1 MPKALSPVLDH
12 SSIQEAVDFYRSQN
26 KKIVFTNGCFDL
38 LHIGHVKYLQEARNL
53 GDILIVGVNT
63 DASVRKLKGPHRP
76 IQNEQDR
83 AEILSALKSVSHT
96 ILFSEDTPYNLIAK
110 IKPDVLVKGGDWPV
124 SEIVG
129 SDLVLSYKGHVQSL
143 KFIEGRSTT
152 AIIEKSK
159 K

>member
-1 MPKALSPVLDH
+1 MSNEGLPVLNH
-12 SSIQEAVDFYRSQN
+12 SNISETVAFYRSAN

-38 LHIGHVKYLQEARNL
+38 LHIGHVKYLQEARSL
-53 GDILIVGVNT
+53 GDILIVGVNS
-63 DASVRKLKGPHRP
+63 DASVKKIKGPHRP

-83 AEILSALKSVSHT
+83 AEILASLKSVNHT
-96 ILFSEDTPYNLIAK
+96 ILFSEDTPYNLISM

-129 SDLVLSYKGHVQSL
+129 SDLVLSYKGQVQSL
-143 KFIEGRSTT
+143 KFVDGRSTT